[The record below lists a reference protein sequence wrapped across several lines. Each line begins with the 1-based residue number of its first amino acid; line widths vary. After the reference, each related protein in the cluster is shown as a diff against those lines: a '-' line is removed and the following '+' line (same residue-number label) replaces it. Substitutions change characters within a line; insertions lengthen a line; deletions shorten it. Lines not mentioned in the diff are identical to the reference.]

1 MRSCENPKVF
11 AMARSRT
18 SRSASP
24 KLIHFTRATTRTVK
38 SYSRSSAKTLWAVY
52 ITALYSFFSP
62 STGINYYGIWRGTII
77 MKFSSTTPRK
87 NRIKTVFGYI
97 DRFMPESIKKNVIVM
112 NVFYRYYL
120 SYVHID
126 KQYEKATEFLNMLSK
141 RSKGLEFDSVNS
153 EDDARKLYKKFL
165 RYRIK
170 LRRFRLIEL
179 K

>member
-1 MRSCENPKVF
+1 
-11 AMARSRT
+11 
-18 SRSASP
+18 
-24 KLIHFTRATTRTVK
+24 
-38 SYSRSSAKTLWAVY
+38 
-52 ITALYSFFSP
+52 
-62 STGINYYGIWRGTII
+62 